1 MILLIDNY
9 DSFTYNLYQY
19 LGELGEEIKVVR
31 NDKISLDE
39 IGSMKPEAIVLS
51 PGPGRPENA
60 GICINLIQE
69 FCSRIPILGIC
80 LGHQAI
86 GQAFGAS
93 IEKASRIMHGK
104 TSKLK
109 HTGSYLFQY
118 MEQPIDIMRYHSLVI
133 RTGTLPA
140 QFKVLARSM
149 DDQEIMAIKH
159 EDYPLFGLQFH
170 PESVGTING
179 KRMLANFLSEIRKEN
194 SYEAH
199 TGTLI

>member
-31 NDKISLDE
+31 NDKISLAE

-60 GICINLIQE
+60 GICIDLIRE
-69 FCSRIPILGIC
+69 FCSSIPILGIC

-104 TSKLK
+104 TSKLR

-133 RTGTLPA
+133 QTGTLPA